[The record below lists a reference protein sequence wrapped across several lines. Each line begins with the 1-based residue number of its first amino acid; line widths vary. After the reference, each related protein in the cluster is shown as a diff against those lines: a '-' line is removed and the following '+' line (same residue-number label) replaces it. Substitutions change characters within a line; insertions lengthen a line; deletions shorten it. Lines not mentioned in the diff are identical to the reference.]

1 MRTNKSLEMP
11 NTQENF
17 NPNEG
22 ARNTQNSILIQ
33 NVDLW
38 NVLLISFRRVKYEKV
53 SLRTKRSNNKTL

>member
-38 NVLLISFRRVKYEKV
+38 NILLISFRRVKYEKV

>member
-22 ARNTQNSILIQ
+22 TRNTQNSILIQ